1 MKSWNLVNVLVV
13 STSVLVIMVFCLSGY
28 SEEAMRLNIRLTARL
43 SGIFFSLAFVATAY
57 QYFFKGFIGFWL
69 ISNRKNLG
77 ISFAIIHLLH
87 LALLILLQMSFHP
100 VFALAAISSLIG
112 GGLAYVFAIL
122 MLMTSFD
129 RFKRLIS
136 TTQWKYLHLIGGY
149 WIWFIFIK
157 SYYKR
162 VTTEIEYLPLVM
174 LFAFVFILRIS
185 KWILSKKQKKYPLIP
200 N

>member
-149 WIWFIFIK
+149 WIWFIFMK

>member
-162 VTTEIEYLPLVM
+162 VTTEIEYLTLVM